1 MVPILN
7 AARPLCSTG
16 SQEEMRVSVEMS
28 TCDEVNE
35 CIVVMHKYWVGL
47 KHIKTVPCQK

>member
-28 TCDEVNE
+28 TCDDVNE
-35 CIVVMHKYWVGL
+35 YITVMHKYCVGL
-47 KHIKTVPCQK
+47 KHIKMVPYQK